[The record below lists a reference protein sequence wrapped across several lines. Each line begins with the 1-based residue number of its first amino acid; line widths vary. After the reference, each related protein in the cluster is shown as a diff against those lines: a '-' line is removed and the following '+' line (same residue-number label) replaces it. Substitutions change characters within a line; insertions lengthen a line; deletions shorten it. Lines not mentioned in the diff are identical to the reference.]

1 MNGLMQDYPLLLS
14 TLLEHAACNHGQ
26 AEVVSRNSD
35 GVIRRSNWADV
46 AVRARKV
53 ANMLDRLGV
62 GEGERVA
69 SLAWNTS
76 NHLELY
82 FGAPGAG
89 RVLHTVNPRLFQEQI
104 DYIIEHGGSRF
115 IFVDRDL
122 LPLAQEVA
130 AKLPQIEAVIVLDG
144 DPVEDGA
151 VTLLSYEQLLSR
163 ESDHYEWPRLSED
176 NACTLCYTSG
186 TTGNPKGV
194 LYSHRSTVLHAFGAL
209 IADGMAMSAM
219 DTVLLAVPLF
229 HVNAWGVPFA
239 AAMCGA
245 KLVLPG
251 PRLDGKSLYTLLQ
264 DEQITFTLGV
274 PTLWMGLFEYLASN
288 VASKELA
295 TLRLQRV
302 LVGGSAAPVD
312 LVRKFDKI
320 LGVELIHAWGMT
332 ETSPL
337 VTVCKSL
344 SHHADL
350 AGDELYELRANQ
362 GRSLFGAELR
372 IVDEKGEI
380 LPRDGKST
388 GDLQVRGAWIAKA
401 YFGSAAAAVDEDGW
415 FSTGD
420 VARISSDGFLRITD
434 RSKDVIKSGG
444 EWISSVDLENV
455 AVSYPGVAE
464 AAVIGVPHP
473 KWQERPLLL
482 VRAAS
487 GRQISR
493 EDLLSYMGE
502 RLARWWLPDDVI
514 VVDDLPH
521 TATGKLSKARLRE
534 DYQHHFEAMV

>member
-35 GVIRRSNWADV
+35 GVIRRSNWGEV
-46 AVRARKV
+46 AVRACKV

-130 AKLPQIEAVIVLDG
+130 AKLPRIEAVIVLDG